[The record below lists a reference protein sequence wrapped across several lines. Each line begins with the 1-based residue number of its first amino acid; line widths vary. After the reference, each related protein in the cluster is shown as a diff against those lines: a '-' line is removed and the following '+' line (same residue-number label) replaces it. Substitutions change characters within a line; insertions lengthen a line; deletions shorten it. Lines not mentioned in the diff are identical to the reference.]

1 MTPEQVIKHYDN
13 NLQFAA
19 YNLGFTD
26 AAIRK
31 WKING
36 VIPHRTQRLIESIT
50 GGKLKADK
58 RKMTPVVRDG
68 I

>member
-1 MTPEQVIKHYDN
+1 MTPTQVVKHFDN

-31 WKING
+31 WIANG
-36 VIPHRTQRLIESIT
+36 KVPVRTQVLIEGIT

-58 RKMTPVVRDG
+58 AKK
-68 I
+68 